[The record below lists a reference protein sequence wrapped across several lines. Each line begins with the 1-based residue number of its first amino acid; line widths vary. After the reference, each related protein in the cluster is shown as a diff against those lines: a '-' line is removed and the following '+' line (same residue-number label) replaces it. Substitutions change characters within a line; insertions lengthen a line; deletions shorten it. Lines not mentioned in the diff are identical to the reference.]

1 MEWITTVAAILCDIV
16 RGKAEW
22 TLRRACGTDIIQ
34 EAMRPIPRRLS
45 LILPLVATVM
55 LTLGGCQKADINN
68 NDAVRDAVVRHLSAR
83 GDLGL
88 GDLDIQVASAQ
99 FEGDTCRAEVQIVPK
114 GQPAEAGMT
123 MSYTLERGGDAWKVK
138 PNPAEAGHGM
148 QAPATPEATPTP
160 GESPATP
167 APAGGTGPLPPGHP
181 PVATQPTQP
190 R

>member
-1 MEWITTVAAILCDIV
+1 
-16 RGKAEW
+16 
-22 TLRRACGTDIIQ
+22 
-34 EAMRPIPRRLS
+34 LS
-45 LILPLVATVM
+45 LIVPLVATLMFV
-55 LTLGGCQKADINN
+55 LGGCQKANINN

-88 GDLDIQVASAQ
+88 GDLDIKVASAQ

-123 MSYTLERGGDAWKVK
+123 MSYTLEREGDAWKVK
-138 PNPAEAGHGM
+138 PNPSGAGHGM
-148 QAPATPEATPTP
+148 QAPETPEASPTP
-160 GESPATP
+160 GETPATP